1 MKETIFTI
9 GHSNR
14 ALPEFL
20 ALLVENELTA
30 VADVRS
36 QPYSR
41 MNPQFNRESLAEF
54 LGKHEIAYVF
64 LGEELGARSRDP
76 ACYVDGKVQYDALAQ
91 TKLFEHGL
99 DRVEKGALRYRLALM
114 CAEKEPLACHRF
126 ILVARHL
133 ARRGFQVRHI
143 IDSHVVEDHEAS
155 VARLLV
161 QLRMDS
167 MHLFGNQDDL
177 VKLAYERQAAKIAFS
192 QEETVEAAKRESA

>member
-1 MKETIFTI
+1 MSETIYTI

-14 ALPEFL
+14 TAEEFL

-76 ACYVDGKVQYDALAQ
+76 ACYVDGKVQYDALAR

-99 DRVEKGALRYRLALM
+99 DRVEKGTLRYRLALM

-133 ARRGFQVRHI
+133 ARRGFQLRHI
-143 IDSHVVEDHEAS
+143 IDPGVVEDHEAS

-161 QLRMDS
+161 ELRMDS
-167 MHLFGNQDDL
+167 MHLFGTQDDL
-177 VKLAYERQAAKIAFS
+177 VELAYERQAARIAFT
-192 QEETVEAAKRESA
+192 QQETVEAAKRESA

>member
-1 MKETIFTI
+1 VSESIYTI

-14 ALPEFL
+14 TAEEFL

-76 ACYVDGKVQYDALAQ
+76 ACYVDGKVQYDALAR
-91 TKLFEHGL
+91 TKSFERGL

-133 ARRGFQVRHI
+133 ARRGFQLRHI
-143 IDSHVVEDHEAS
+143 IDPGVVEDHEAS
-155 VARLLV
+155 TARLLAE
-161 QLRMDS
+161 LRMDS
-167 MHLFGNQDDL
+167 MHLFGTQDDL
-177 VKLAYERQAAKIAFS
+177 VELAYERQAARIAFS

>member
-192 QEETVEAAKRESA
+192 QEETVEAVKRESA

>member
-1 MKETIFTI
+1 VSEAIYTI

-14 ALPEFL
+14 TAEEFL

-41 MNPQFNRESLAEF
+41 VNPQFNREPLAEF
-54 LGKHEIAYVF
+54 LAEHQIAYVF

-76 ACYVDGKVQYDALAQ
+76 SCYADGKVQYDALAQ
-91 TKLFEHGL
+91 TKLFERGL
-99 DRVEKGALRYRLALM
+99 DRIEKGTLRYRLTLM

-133 ARRGFQVRHI
+133 ARRGFQLKHI
-143 IDSHVVEDHEAS
+143 IDPGVVEDHEAS
-155 VARLLV
+155 VVRLLV
-161 QLRMDS
+161 ELRMDS
-167 MHLFGNQDDL
+167 MHLFGTQDDL
-177 VKLAYERQAAKIAFS
+177 VELAYERQAAKIAFT
-192 QEETVEAAKRESA
+192 QEEAVEAAKRESA

>member
-1 MKETIFTI
+1 MRETVFTI

-14 ALPEFL
+14 TLQEFL

-99 DRVEKGALRYRLALM
+99 DRVEKGTLRYRLALM

-133 ARRGFQVRHI
+133 ARRGFQLRHI
-143 IDSHVVEDHEAS
+143 IDPGVVEDHQAS
-155 VARLLV
+155 IARLLAE
-161 QLRMDS
+161 LRMDS
-167 MHLFGNQDDL
+167 MHLFGTQDDL
-177 VKLAYERQAAKIAFS
+177 VDLAYERQAARIAFS

>member
-1 MKETIFTI
+1 VSETIYTI

-14 ALPEFL
+14 TAEEFV

-76 ACYVDGKVQYDALAQ
+76 ACYVDGK
-91 TKLFEHGL
+91 
-99 DRVEKGALRYRLALM
+99 
-114 CAEKEPLACHRF
+114 
-126 ILVARHL
+126 
-133 ARRGFQVRHI
+133 
-143 IDSHVVEDHEAS
+143 
-155 VARLLV
+155 
-161 QLRMDS
+161 
-167 MHLFGNQDDL
+167 
-177 VKLAYERQAAKIAFS
+177 ERS
-192 QEETVEAAKRESA
+192 DTGWR

>member
-1 MKETIFTI
+1 VSETIYTI

-14 ALPEFL
+14 TAEEFV

-76 ACYVDGKVQYDALAQ
+76 ACYVDGKVQYDALAR

-99 DRVEKGALRYRLALM
+99 DRLEKGTLRYRLALM

-133 ARRGFQVRHI
+133 ARRGFQLRHI
-143 IDSHVVEDHEAS
+143 IDPGVVEDHEAS
-155 VARLLV
+155 VTRLLV
-161 QLRMDS
+161 ELRMDS
-167 MHLFGNQDDL
+167 MHLFGTQDDL
-177 VKLAYERQAAKIAFS
+177 VGLAYERQAARIAFS
-192 QEETVEAAKRESA
+192 QEEPVEAAKRESA

>member
-1 MKETIFTI
+1 MQRTVFTI

-14 ALPEFL
+14 TSDEFL
-20 ALLVENELTA
+20 ALLLENELTA

-41 MNPQFNRESLAEF
+41 VNPQFNRESLAEF
-54 LGKHEIAYVF
+54 LAKHQIAYVF

-76 ACYVDGKVQYDALAQ
+76 SCYVDGKVQYDALAR
-91 TKLFEHGL
+91 TRLFEQGL
-99 DRVEKGALRYRLALM
+99 DRVEKGTLRYRLALM

-133 ARRGFQVRHI
+133 ARRGFQLKHI
-143 IDSHVVEDHEAS
+143 IDPGVVEDHEAS
-155 VARLLV
+155 VARLLAV
-161 QLRMDS
+161 LRMDS
-167 MHLFGNQDDL
+167 PHMFNTRDEL

-192 QEETVEAAKRESA
+192 QEEPVEAAKRESA

>member
-1 MKETIFTI
+1 MKGTIFTI
-9 GHSNR
+9 GHSTR
-14 ALPEFL
+14 TLQEFF

-41 MNPQFNRESLAEF
+41 VNPQFNREPLAEF
-54 LGKHEIAYVF
+54 LAEHQIAYVF

-76 ACYVDGKVQYDALAQ
+76 SCYADGKVQYDVLAR

-99 DRVEKGALRYRLALM
+99 DRVEKGTIRYRLALM

-133 ARRGFQVRHI
+133 ARRGFQLRHI
-143 IDSHVVEDHEAS
+143 IDPGVVEDHEAS
-155 VARLLV
+155 ITRLLV
-161 QLRMDS
+161 ELRMDS
-167 MHLFGNQDDL
+167 MHLFGTQDDL
-177 VKLAYERQAAKIAFS
+177 VELAYERQAAKIAFS

>member
-1 MKETIFTI
+1 MNETIFTV
-9 GHSNR
+9 GHSTR
-14 ALPEFL
+14 TLQEFL

-41 MNPQFNRESLAEF
+41 VNPQFNREPLAEF
-54 LGKHEIAYVF
+54 LANHKIAYVF

-91 TKLFEHGL
+91 TKLFERGL
-99 DRVEKGALRYRLALM
+99 DRVEKGTLRYRLALM

-133 ARRGFQVRHI
+133 ARRGFQLRHI
-143 IDSHVVEDHEAS
+143 IDPGVVEDHEAS
-155 VARLLV
+155 IARLLAE
-161 QLRMDS
+161 LRMDS
-167 MHLFGNQDDL
+167 MHLFGTQDDL
-177 VKLAYERQAAKIAFS
+177 VDLAYERQAARIAFS

>member
-1 MKETIFTI
+1 MQPTIFTI

-14 ALPEFL
+14 TLEEFL
-20 ALLVENELTA
+20 ALLVGNELTA

-76 ACYVDGKVQYDALAQ
+76 ACYLDGKVQYDALAQ

-99 DRVEKGALRYRLALM
+99 DRVEKGTLRYRLALM

-133 ARRGFQVRHI
+133 ARRGFQLRHI
-143 IDSHVVEDHEAS
+143 IDPGVVEDHEAS
-155 VARLLV
+155 ITRLLV
-161 QLRMDS
+161 ELRMDS
-167 MHLFGNQDDL
+167 MHLFGTQDDL
-177 VKLAYERQAAKIAFS
+177 VELAYERQAARIAFS

>member
-1 MKETIFTI
+1 MRETVFTI

-14 ALPEFL
+14 TLQEFL

-76 ACYVDGKVQYDALAQ
+76 ACYVDGKVQYDALAR

-99 DRVEKGALRYRLALM
+99 DRLEKGTLRYRLALM

-133 ARRGFQVRHI
+133 ARRGFLLRHI
-143 IDSHVVEDHEAS
+143 IDPGVVEDHEAS
-155 VARLLV
+155 ITRLLV
-161 QLRMDS
+161 ELQMDS
-167 MHLFGNQDDL
+167 MHLFGTQDDL
-177 VKLAYERQAAKIAFS
+177 VELAYERQAARIAFS
-192 QEETVEAAKRESA
+192 QGETVEAAKRESA

>member
-1 MKETIFTI
+1 MRETVFTI

-14 ALPEFL
+14 TLQEFL

-76 ACYVDGKVQYDALAQ
+76 ACYVDGKVQYDALAR

-99 DRVEKGALRYRLALM
+99 DRLEKGTLRYRLALM

-133 ARRGFQVRHI
+133 ARRGFLLRHI
-143 IDSHVVEDHEAS
+143 IDPGVVEDHEAS
-155 VARLLV
+155 ITRLLV
-161 QLRMDS
+161 ELQMDS
-167 MHLFGNQDDL
+167 MHLFGTQDDL
-177 VKLAYERQAAKIAFS
+177 VELAYERQATRIAFS
-192 QEETVEAAKRESA
+192 QGETVEAAKRESA

>member
-1 MKETIFTI
+1 VSETIYTI

-14 ALPEFL
+14 TAEEFL

-76 ACYVDGKVQYDALAQ
+76 ACYVDGKVQYDALAR

-99 DRVEKGALRYRLALM
+99 DRVEKGTLRYRLALM

-133 ARRGFQVRHI
+133 ARRGFQLRHI
-143 IDSHVVEDHEAS
+143 IDPGVVEDHEAS

-161 QLRMDS
+161 ELRMDS
-167 MHLFGNQDDL
+167 MHLFGTQDDL
-177 VKLAYERQAAKIAFS
+177 VELAYERQAARIAFT
-192 QEETVEAAKRESA
+192 QQETVEAAKRESA

>member
-1 MKETIFTI
+1 MQPTIFTI

-14 ALPEFL
+14 TLEEFL
-20 ALLVENELTA
+20 ALLVGNELTA
-30 VADVRS
+30 IADVRS

-64 LGEELGARSRDP
+64 LGEELGGRSRDP

-99 DRVEKGALRYRLALM
+99 DRVEKGTLRYRLALM

-133 ARRGFQVRHI
+133 ARRGFRLRHI
-143 IDSHVVEDHEAS
+143 IDPGAVEDHEAS

-161 QLRMDS
+161 ELRMDS
-167 MHLFGNQDDL
+167 MHLFGTQDDL
-177 VKLAYERQAAKIAFS
+177 VELAYERQAAKIAFS

>member
-1 MKETIFTI
+1 MRETVYTI

-14 ALPEFL
+14 TLQEFL

-41 MNPQFNRESLAEF
+41 MNPQFNRESLAES

-91 TKLFEHGL
+91 TKLFAHGL

-161 QLRMDS
+161 ELRMDS
-167 MHLFGNQDDL
+167 MHLFGTQNDL
-177 VKLAYERQAAKIAFS
+177 VELAYERQAAKIAFS